1 MQAMHLSQ
9 PCSRH
14 RLPAGSLKLQQLK
27 PRGNFKDAE
36 LQRFLHQH
44 PHISRLSM
52 LLTDKKAV
60 AVCRDIPQITCLYLC
75 PSRKEPQLDVLMSWP
90 RQLKSLTKWST
101 LKELHLYSCTSPSFY
116 NHLSSLSALT
126 GLCSLNIHDS
136 GFSYGETRWL
146 SVLQSLTCLQM
157 AHCPSA
163 ECARALSCL
172 KYLCVED
179 GVTEGQAKS
188 LSRLTRLDWRCQK
201 HTAPQSCMRN
211 VQSMQGLKHFYYEGS
226 SIYGLEHFS
235 SLTRLTTLH
244 LCETWVVHNYAEDA
258 DRLSTLTALH
268 DLNIRYS
275 VQLEIPGPI
284 QTMQL
289 IRVNHTSG
297 PHVSIVRV
305 A

>member
-1 MQAMHLSQ
+1 MFESLS
-9 PCSRH
+9 SFRH
-14 RLPAGSLKLQQLK
+14 KILAGSLKLQQLK
-27 PRGNFKDAE
+27 PQGNFKDAE
-36 LQRFLHQH
+36 LRHFLHQH

-52 LLTDKKAV
+52 LSTDRKSIAV
-60 AVCRDIPQITCLYLC
+60 YRDIPQITWLSLC
-75 PSRKEPQLDVLMSWP
+75 PSKKEPQLDVLMSWP
-90 RQLKSLTKWST
+90 RQLKNLTKWTT
-101 LKELHLYSCTSPSFY
+101 LKELHLYSCTSPASY
-116 NHLSSLSALT
+116 NHLSYLSALT
-126 GLCSLNIHDS
+126 GLHSLNIHDS
-136 GFSYGETRWL
+136 GFSYSETRWL
-146 SVLQSLTCLQM
+146 SVLRGLTHLNM

-172 KYLCVED
+172 KYLSMED

>member
-1 MQAMHLSQ
+1 MSIQERTSTRCFDVMATSAQELDQVDHPQ
-9 PCSRH
+9 GT
-14 RLPAGSLKLQQLK
+14 AFVQLY
-27 PRGNFKDAE
+27 FT
-36 LQRFLHQH
+36 RFLQSFI
-44 PHISRLSM
+44 IS
-52 LLTDKKAV
+52 
-60 AVCRDIPQITCLYLC
+60 VCSDW
-75 PSRKEPQLDVLMSWP
+75 PSQSE
-90 RQLKSLTKWST
+90 
-101 LKELHLYSCTSPSFY
+101 
-116 NHLSSLSALT
+116 
-126 GLCSLNIHDS
+126 
-136 GFSYGETRWL
+136 GFSYSETRWL
-146 SVLQSLTCLQM
+146 SVLRGLTHLNM

-172 KYLCVED
+172 KYLSMKD

-289 IRVNHTSG
+289 IKVNHTSG